1 MQKESRMA
9 SKARGLYKDKDGWVM
24 VSHPGGHEIST
35 DKETYLSRG
44 YEPPYES
51 LPKEED
57 CYRKNN

>member
-1 MQKESRMA
+1 MA
-9 SKARGLYKDKDGWVM
+9 NKARGLYKDKDGWVM

-44 YEPPYES
+44 YEPPYEN

-57 CYRKNN
+57 YFRKNN